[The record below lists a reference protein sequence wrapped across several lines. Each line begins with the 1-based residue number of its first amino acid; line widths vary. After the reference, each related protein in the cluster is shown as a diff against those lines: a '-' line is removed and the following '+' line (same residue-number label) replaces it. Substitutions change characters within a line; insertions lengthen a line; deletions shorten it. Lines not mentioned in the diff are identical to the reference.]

1 MKEKIVREE
10 YSFILVDDVKAVVEK
25 LVPHTYKL
33 YVDLTD
39 GEIYIYSRKTIT
51 PKLKCIGEIEIRE
64 LKLKKHVNL
73 ITKEIKHY
81 FNDRKELLGTKTI
94 YYLGNIKNSMV
105 AKNLFENY
113 YIKIDDKTFYCP
125 NDLKHNDNINYFME
139 DVKWTKS
146 YMESLNKRLK
156 AVGMPQLII
165 SDGYVYKDELHKL
178 LGIGVKL
185 EEEAQA

>member
-64 LKLKKHVNL
+64 LKLKKQVNL
-73 ITKEIKHY
+73 ITKEIKQIIEKYTKNRTLMCKTKAIDIYGKDYIATQKHY
-81 FNDRKELLGTKTI
+81 AETNNPYYKCASNRKLYNKDVLE
-94 YYLGNIKNSMV
+94 Y
-105 AKNLFENY
+105 NY
-113 YIKIDDKTFYCP
+113 YI
-125 NDLKHNDNINYFME
+125 
-139 DVKWTKS
+139 
-146 YMESLNKRLK
+146 NK
-156 AVGMPQLII
+156 
-165 SDGYVYKDELHKL
+165 D
-178 LGIGVKL
+178 
-185 EEEAQA
+185 

>member
-73 ITKEIKHY
+73 ITKEIKQIIDKY
-81 FNDRKELLGTKTI
+81 
-94 YYLGNIKNSMV
+94 IKNRTLMCKTKAIDTYGGKIAVGIDVRDGRVRTRGWLENSKANYIDF
-105 AKNLFENY
+105 AK
-113 YIKIDDKTFYCP
+113 
-125 NDLKHNDNINYFME
+125 H
-139 DVKWTKS
+139 
-146 YMESLNKRLK
+146 MES
-156 AVGMPQLII
+156 V
-165 SDGYVYKDELHKL
+165 
-178 LGIGVKL
+178 GVKNIIVTDISRDGTL
-185 EEEAQA
+185 KGPNVEMLKKLKKYVQINITASGGVS